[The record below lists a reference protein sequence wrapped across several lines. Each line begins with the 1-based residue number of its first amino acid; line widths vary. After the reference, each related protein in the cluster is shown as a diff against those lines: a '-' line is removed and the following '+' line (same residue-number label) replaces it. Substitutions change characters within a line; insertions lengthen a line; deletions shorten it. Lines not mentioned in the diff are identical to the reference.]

1 MVKLYIDGHEV
12 EAREGQSVLEAALAA
27 DIYIPHLCRPTA
39 SCAS

>member
-27 DIYIPHLCRPTA
+27 DGITVAVTGSGRDLP
-39 SCAS
+39 